1 MSDAA
6 LLIFME
12 QKNYIL
18 GTIFMLYN
26 ISILAGYIC

>member
-6 LLIFME
+6 LFIFME
-12 QKNYIL
+12 QKNYIF

-26 ISILAGYIC
+26 ISTLAGHIC